1 MAISKLP
8 GAALEWWLR
17 GQNKWTTSVNV
28 HTGPHS
34 SGEGYE
40 IKAWVVADVAQPTEA
55 EVEQIIL
62 DYEASPAFD
71 AKDFKPHVAILR
83 VPQVFAPERL
93 LVLAPYG
100 FIVKSYLDTK
110 NFTALKAFLTGL
122 VTATIAIQADYDNFN
137 SILQEQNVDLS
148 DY

>member
-17 GQNKWTTSVNV
+17 GQNKWTTSVNI

-34 SGEGYE
+34 SGTGYE
-40 IKAWVVADVAQPTEA
+40 IKQWVVTDVPQPTEA
-55 EVEQIIL
+55 EVEQIIT
-62 DYEASPAFD
+62 DYEASVAFSD
-71 AKDFKPHVAILR
+71 RNFKSNIAIAR
-83 VPQVFAPERL
+83 VPQVFTAERL

-110 NFTALKAFLTGL
+110 NFTALKTFLSGL
-122 VTATIAIQADYDNFN
+122 VTQSIALQSDYDTFN
-137 SILQEQNVDLS
+137 SILQEQNVDLAN
-148 DY
+148 Y